1 MKFYVKLIPSNKTCF
16 MKLINLI
23 KYELK
28 GLEVPHEIKF
38 VYLKWYCPNNVLK
51 NQFYVSMKRH
61 PMSK

>member
-1 MKFYVKLIPSNKTCF
+1 
-16 MKLINLI
+16 MKLRNLI

-28 GLEVPHEIKF
+28 GLEVPLEIKF

>member
-1 MKFYVKLIPSNKTCF
+1 MLHEVDKFNK
-16 MKLINLI
+16 IWA
-23 KYELK
+23 K

-51 NQFYVSMKRH
+51 NQCYVSMKRH